1 MLSAEA
7 ESSLE
12 LCSGDND
19 VISKEPSLDYFFLWT
34 RELLLGDWLL
44 ITDCSFLSFK
54 IEVWTET
61 GLYFTFCFLDKKDK
75 STDMMIAPKIA
86 RPTPAICK
94 LVGTIPLKMATRIIW
109 TSAWLYTIALAGPAS
124 PKVDAYIIKVVP
136 IT

>member
-1 MLSAEA
+1 MLSEA

-12 LCSGDND
+12 LCSCEN
-19 VISKEPSLDYFFLWT
+19 VVNSKELSLDYFFLWT

-54 IEVWTET
+54 IEVWVET
-61 GLYFTFCFLDKKDK
+61 GLCLTFCNLDKKDK
-75 STDMMIAPKIA
+75 STDMIIAPRIA

-94 LVGTIPLKMATRIIW
+94 LVGTTPLKMATRMIW

-136 IT
+136 II